1 MFKHYYYYKN
11 IIYNNIGMSYKYF
24 LSVCLAIKNE
34 AKYMEE
40 FIQHYI
46 DQGVDHFYIINNN
59 SDDNIEEVINNS
71 VYCSNVTLITD
82 NRDMG
87 ILTNDN
93 SPKGH
98 HSLLK
103 ENLYELIKM
112 ETEWALLIDAD
123 EFMYGKNGYT
133 IKTYIQSLDEKIS
146 CIYVIWNIINPYKDE
161 NNNLISDFSIKN
173 NVKRINHNKMKDLP
187 RHIRHANDFG
197 KSLFRTRNLG
207 HPDNLWLHLVKTI
220 YGTTINS
227 YGTERDVFQN
237 PNDTSNQVDYSEENY
252 SKINITINHYAIR
265 NLSDYEKKVKQ
276 LETVPHKTEFIT
288 GLLDMA
294 KLDDSFLVV
303 DDYLAK
309 KYK

>member
-1 MFKHYYYYKN
+1 MT
-11 IIYNNIGMSYKYF
+11 YKYF

-46 DQGVDHFYIINNN
+46 DQGVDHFYIVNNN

-87 ILTNDN
+87 ILANDN
-93 SPKGH
+93 SPFGH
-98 HSLLK
+98 HNLLK
-103 ENLYELIKM
+103 ENLYELIKT
-112 ETEWALLIDAD
+112 ETEWAILIDAD

-173 NVKRINHNKMKDLP
+173 NVKRINHDKMKDLP
-187 RHIRHANDFG
+187 LNILRANDFG
-197 KSLFRTRNLG
+197 KSLFRTRNLC
-207 HPDNLWLHLVKTI
+207 HPRNLWLHLVKTQ
-220 YGTTINS
+220 YGTTINN
-227 YGTERDVFQN
+227 YGTDKGDVFIN
-237 PNDTSNQVDYSEENY
+237 YNDSGNKIDYSEENY
-252 SKINITINHYAIR
+252 SKLNISLNHYAIR
-265 NLSDYEKKVKQ
+265 NLSDYEKKAKQ
-276 LETVPHKTEFIT
+276 LETVPHKIKFII
-288 GLLDMA
+288 GLLDMVN
-294 KLDDSFLVV
+294 LDDSFLVV

-309 KYK
+309 K

>member
-1 MFKHYYYYKN
+1 
-11 IIYNNIGMSYKYF
+11 MSYKYF

-46 DQGVDHFYIINNN
+46 DQGVDHFYIVNNN

-87 ILTNDN
+87 ILANDN
-93 SPKGH
+93 SPFGH
-98 HSLLK
+98 HNLLK
-103 ENLYELIKM
+103 ENLYELIKT
-112 ETEWALLIDAD
+112 ETEWAILIDAD

-173 NVKRINHNKMKDLP
+173 NVKRINHDKMKEMVG
-187 RHIRHANDFG
+187 HIRHANDFG
-197 KSLFRTRNLG
+197 KSLFRTRNLC
-207 HPDNLWLHLVKTI
+207 HPDNLWLHLVKTT
-220 YGTTINS
+220 YGTTINN
-227 YGTERDVFQN
+227 YGTERDVFAN
-237 PNDTSNQVDYSEENY
+237 VNDTSNDIDYSEENY
-252 SKINITINHYAIR
+252 NKVNITLNHYAIR

-276 LETVPHKTEFIT
+276 LETVPHKRWFIN
-288 GLLDMA
+288 GLLDMIN
-294 KLDDSFLVV
+294 LDDSFLVV
-303 DDYLAK
+303 DDYVAK
-309 KYK
+309 KIK